1 MVYGALSSVL
11 EASINALDRL
21 HPDCNRPDYYRSIHL
36 VQTMNLKE
44 AQQRIIQ
51 DELPSSEA
59 ALLLNE
65 VSTCPNMDCL
75 GGCSIV
81 EVCHNDPVEHFYEEL
96 KTTPF

>member
-1 MVYGALSSVL
+1 MYEAGINGL
-11 EASINALDRL
+11 ERL
-21 HPDCNRPDYYRSIHL
+21 HPDRVLTCHHSMAHL
-36 VQTMNLKE
+36 AEAVMNLKE

-65 VSTCPNMDCL
+65 VSTCPNMDCD

-81 EVCHNDPVEHFYEEL
+81 DVCHCDPVEQFYSEVNKE
-96 KTTPF
+96 PF